1 MKPDKTS
8 AKKVLKIVWIVFAL
22 LSVLFWTP
30 KVDRMLTKD
39 YETLSQFVS
48 LDDGWHITVNEE
60 VYPNVSLTDFHV
72 QGLRTGDRI
81 TMTRTLPTGW
91 DLVEGALRFYVRHS
105 AVRMFVDDMQIFEY
119 GYERIADH
127 KTIGSG
133 YQFVKFPSDY
143 QGKSLRIELCTAE
156 DNVFSKFDSIRIY
169 EWENAYRVLITE
181 NRLPLFCGSFLVIFG
196 LIVCVITIFALVY
209 SRKYIRLFCISL
221 FSICM
226 GLWTLCCY
234 NIMQIFAVPLYSISL
249 INYLTLYLA
258 PIPLTIYLYEEVVN
272 LKYRMLKAIYFILL
286 AVELAGITVMIGLH
300 TIDLVHMAAALKYM
314 QYILVG
320 GLVFFFLVLLMNLR
334 YSKIANHLSVVGM
347 LVITCCMVYDMFGY
361 NLGRYLGSE
370 SFNLKGVSSG
380 GIMIF
385 ICMLFITFY
394 VEMTQKMMQEKER
407 DFLIK
412 SAYTDELTQ
421 LHNRRY
427 CMEYMNKLKEEKDYK
442 YTVVCFD
449 LNNLKTMNDTFGHAK
464 GDVLIK
470 SAADVIAGTF
480 EEHGI
485 VARMGGD
492 EFVAVVRTSDQG
504 EIAAIMEQFSE
515 NLAKKNQDAADLNLS
530 IAYGYA
536 CGSQNDCDIEK
547 IYQIADDRMYEKKK
561 QMKSLMKNA
570 GMLTSQARF

>member
-1 MKPDKTS
+1 MVKSRNCSNWRGAGTKGVCGMKPDKTS

-48 LDDGWHITVNEE
+48 LDDGWHITVNEK
-60 VYPNVSLTDFHV
+60 VYPNVSLTDFHI

-81 TMTRTLPTGW
+81 TMTRMLPTGW

-133 YQFVKFPSDY
+133 YQFVKFPNDY

-226 GLWTLCCY
+226 GLWTLCYY

-272 LKYRMLKAIYFILL
+272 LNYRMLKAIYFILL
-286 AVELAGITVMIGLH
+286 LQWNL
-300 TIDLVHMAAALKYM
+300 
-314 QYILVG
+314 Q
-320 GLVFFFLVLLMNLR
+320 VL
-334 YSKIANHLSVVGM
+334 
-347 LVITCCMVYDMFGY
+347 
-361 NLGRYLGSE
+361 
-370 SFNLKGVSSG
+370 
-380 GIMIF
+380 
-385 ICMLFITFY
+385 
-394 VEMTQKMMQEKER
+394 Q
-407 DFLIK
+407 
-412 SAYTDELTQ
+412 
-421 LHNRRY
+421 
-427 CMEYMNKLKEEKDYK
+427 
-442 YTVVCFD
+442 
-449 LNNLKTMNDTFGHAK
+449 
-464 GDVLIK
+464 
-470 SAADVIAGTF
+470 
-480 EEHGI
+480 
-485 VARMGGD
+485 
-492 EFVAVVRTSDQG
+492 
-504 EIAAIMEQFSE
+504 
-515 NLAKKNQDAADLNLS
+515 
-530 IAYGYA
+530 
-536 CGSQNDCDIEK
+536 
-547 IYQIADDRMYEKKK
+547 
-561 QMKSLMKNA
+561 
-570 GMLTSQARF
+570 